1 MLAGERQVAPTIEGI
16 RRDHVAR
23 YEFAARYL
31 GKQHR
36 TVVDAACGIGYGT
49 NVLAKQ
55 GYDVTGIDR
64 DKEAIAYARKHYRHP
79 RAKFARADV
88 GRFDFEKTDAA
99 VCFETIEHIENPAVL
114 LEALDASVLLA
125 SVPNEDVFPWAG
137 HAFHERH
144 YTKTEFEQLLNSTGW
159 HVTEWYG
166 QEGPESEVEKDC
178 NGRTLIAVAKRG
190 KKTPA
195 PVSFVDSRP
204 VPAHV
209 AVLGLGPSLES
220 YVDLVKRLGN
230 RHRFADE
237 VWAINAVGSVVQ
249 CDRVFHMDDVRIQEI
264 RSAARPRSNIA
275 AMLEW
280 IKSHPGPVYTSRA
293 HADYPGLVEF
303 PLEQVINST
312 GHGYLNNTAAYAVA
326 YGIHIGV
333 KKLSMFGCDYT
344 YPNAHDAEKGRGCM
358 EFWLGYAAAKG
369 IQLSIP
375 RVSSLMDAMV
385 PEDRRYYGYDTVRV
399 KLRRGRTHTRVAFE
413 PREKLPTA
421 EQIEQEYDHARHCNA
436 LVEQGHATDS

>member
-1 MLAGERQVAPTIEGI
+1 MLEGERQVAPTVDSI

-23 YEFAARYL
+23 YEWAARYL
-31 GKQHR
+31 DKRCG
-36 TVVDAACGIGYGT
+36 TIVDAACGVGYGT
-49 NVLAKQ
+49 NILAKQ
-55 GYDVTGIDR
+55 GFEVVGIDR
-64 DKEAIAYARKHYRHP
+64 DKEAIAYARKHYRHTHA
-79 RAKFARADV
+79 RFAQADV
-88 GRFDFEKTDAA
+88 GKFEFANVDAA
-99 VCFETIEHIENPAVL
+99 VCFETIEHIENPAAL
-114 LEALDASVLLA
+114 LEALKAPLLLA

-144 YTKTEFEQLLNSTGW
+144 YTKPEFEQLLNSTGW

-166 QEGPESEVEKDC
+166 QQGPESEVERDC
-178 NGRTLIAVAKRG
+178 QGRTLIAVAKRG

-195 PVSFVDSRP
+195 PVSFVDARL

-209 AVLGLGPSLES
+209 VILGLGPSLES
-220 YVDLVKRLGN
+220 YVDISKRLGN

-237 VWAINAVGSVVQ
+237 VWAINAVGSIVQ

-264 RSAARPRSNIA
+264 RSVARPRSNIA

-280 IKSHPGPVYTSRA
+280 IKAHPGPVYTSRA

-303 PLEQVINST
+303 PFEDVINST
-312 GHGYLNNTAAYAVA
+312 GHAYLNNTAAYAVA
-326 YGIHIGV
+326 YAIHIGV
-333 KKLSMFGCDYT
+333 KKISVFGCDYT

-369 IQLSIP
+369 VQLSIP

-385 PEDRRYYGYDTVRV
+385 PEGRRYYGYDTVHV
-399 KLRRGRTHTRVAFE
+399 KFRRGRAHTRVAFE

-421 EQIEQEYDHARHCNA
+421 EEIEDLYDHDRHPND
-436 LVEQGHATDS
+436 LVK